1 MPSPHISNY
10 GVISPS
16 AAAVT
21 LTADGYA
28 GQRIILDRAAGITFT
43 LPAATGSGNV
53 YEFIVVTTVTSNEYK
68 IQVHNAATTMQGYAL
83 IAQDGGD
90 TSVMFEAGDT
100 ADTID
105 MNGTTRGGL
114 KGARIVVTD
123 VKANIWHAHVISA
136 ATGTEAT
143 PFTAAVS

>member
-10 GVISPS
+10 GAITPTT
-16 AAAVT
+16 ATVT

-53 YEFIVVTTVTSNEYK
+53 YEFIVVTTVTSNAYK
-68 IQVHNAATTMQGYAL
+68 IQVHNAATTIQGYAL

-90 TSVMFEAGDT
+90 TSVMFEAADDS
-100 ADTID
+100 DTID
-105 MNGTTRGGL
+105 MNGSTRGGV
-114 KGARIVVTD
+114 KGARAVLTD
-123 VKANIWHAHVISA
+123 VKANIWHAQVISA
-136 ATGTEAT
+136 GTGTEAT